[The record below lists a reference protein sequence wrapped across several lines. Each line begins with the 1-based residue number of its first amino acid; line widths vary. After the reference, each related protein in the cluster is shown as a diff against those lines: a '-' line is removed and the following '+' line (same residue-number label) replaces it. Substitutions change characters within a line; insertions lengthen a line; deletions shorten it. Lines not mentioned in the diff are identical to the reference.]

1 MSAPM
6 ASRIGKYLILSR
18 QFINRGHVLSSN
30 AQIIPVRF
38 KTKQDK
44 GKDKGGE
51 KSRWMIRQEE
61 KRKKLKA
68 EKKKEK
74 SESTLKFGA
83 LECPYPNEMYKKR
96 IPVDP
101 VWSPRHYP
109 VQFSTHSVEKS
120 LEMHRELADPSM
132 MDDMNKYVHLEL
144 RFDTEITK
152 EVMVKGGKKETKVS
166 YLESISDYLKFPHM
180 FETKEKRRV
189 MVFCKPEE
197 VELALSNGAEIAG
210 GKELA
215 DQTVVLPFAT
225 VFGAIS
231 VRFRRLLLN
240 TWCHGGRNYM

>member
-1 MSAPM
+1 
-6 ASRIGKYLILSR
+6 
-18 QFINRGHVLSSN
+18 
-30 AQIIPVRF
+30 
-38 KTKQDK
+38 
-44 GKDKGGE
+44 
-51 KSRWMIRQEE
+51 
-61 KRKKLKA
+61 
-68 EKKKEK
+68 
-74 SESTLKFGA
+74 
-83 LECPYPNEMYKKR
+83 MYKKR

-132 MDDMNKYVHLEL
+132 MDDMNKYVYLEL

-215 DQTVVLPFAT
+215 DQVDNNEIDWKNMDVILGTVDALPD
-225 VFGAIS
+225 ILS
-231 VRFRRLLLN
+231 VRKKIKNKLPTQKSGTLGVDLVEMLKKHTDGIGMTSFPVKAN
-240 TWCHGGRNYM
+240 ISIMKVKVGTVSCF